1 MENFMAKAKPIPE
14 GYNSITPYLIVK
26 GASAAIDFYKQA
38 FGATE
43 TMRMPMPDGRLGHA
57 ELRIGDSAVML
68 ADEFPEAEA
77 ISPKTLGGTT
87 VGLMIY
93 VEDADSMFNKAVS
106 LGAKVKKP
114 MADQFY
120 GDRNG
125 TVEDPWGHKW
135 TIATHVEDVT
145 LEETQRRM
153 AAMKK

>member
-1 MENFMAKAKPIPE
+1 MGKTKNPPQ
-14 GYNSITPYLIVK
+14 GYHSITPYLIVK

-43 TMRMPMPDGRLGHA
+43 IVRMPMPDGRLGHA
-57 ELRIGDSAVML
+57 ELRIGDSVVML

-77 ISPKTLGGTT
+77 ISPNTLGGTT

-93 VEDADSMFNKAVS
+93 VEDADAMFNQAVS
-106 LGAKVKKP
+106 LGAKVTKP

-125 TVEDPWGHKW
+125 TLQDAWGHKW
-135 TIATHVEDVT
+135 TIATHVEDVAPD
-145 LEETQRRM
+145 EMERRL
-153 AAMKK
+153 AAMAKK

>member
-1 MENFMAKAKPIPE
+1 MSSKAKPIPE
-14 GYNSITPYLIVK
+14 GYNSITPYLSVK
-26 GASAAIDFYKQA
+26 GASSAIDFYKSA

-43 TMRMPMPDGRLGHA
+43 IMRMPMPDGRLGHA
-57 ELRIGDSAVML
+57 ELRIGDSVVML

-77 ISPKTLGGTT
+77 ISPNTLGGTT

-93 VEDADSMFNKAVS
+93 VEDADSVFNKAVS

-125 TVEDPWGHKW
+125 TVQDPWGHKW
-135 TIATHVEDVT
+135 TIATHVEDVAP
-145 LEETQRRM
+145 EEMARRL
-153 AAMKK
+153 AAIAKK